1 MCLGDFPIELVA
13 TNFTDVNECADG
25 TSNCSADAMCINT
38 KGSYRCKC
46 KTGSTGDGRTCKGK
60 TEPIVSES
68 NVNQL
73 DTEKCKDMLFLIG
86 IIKISG
92 GQFCILKVMY
102 FIKIVNLKDGQLLL
116 LNNPYPNG
124 MMLLLHGQENCRKI
138 ARLLRHRIQLESP
151 VAVYTLFL
159 KLR

>member
-25 TSNCSADAMCINT
+25 TSNCSADAVCINT

-60 TEPIVSES
+60 TEPVVSES
-68 NVNQL
+68 NLNQL
-73 DTEKCKDMLFLIG
+73 DTEKCKYMLFLID
-86 IIKISG
+86 ITKQS
-92 GQFCILKVMY
+92 FVFLEVMY
-102 FIKIVNLKDGQLLL
+102 FIKIVNLKDGQFLL
-116 LNNPYPNG
+116 LNNPYQNG
-124 MMLLLHGQENCRKI
+124 MMLLLHDQENCRRI

-159 KLR
+159 KLHQF

>member
-1 MCLGDFPIELVA
+1 MKLVMCLGDFPIELVA

-73 DTEKCKDMLFLIG
+73 DTEKCKYILLLIG
-86 IIKISG
+86 IIKQSG
-92 GQFCILKVMY
+92 GKFHIFKSNVLSKNSE
-102 FIKIVNLKDGQLLL
+102 F
-116 LNNPYPNG
+116 
-124 MMLLLHGQENCRKI
+124 ER
-138 ARLLRHRIQLESP
+138 RINKGVS
-151 VAVYTLFL
+151 F
-159 KLR
+159 

>member
-1 MCLGDFPIELVA
+1 MIKLVMCLGDFPIELVA
-13 TNFTDVNECADG
+13 TNFADVNECADG

-73 DTEKCKDMLFLIG
+73 DTEKCKYMLFLIG
-86 IIKISG
+86 IIKQSG
-92 GQFCILKVMY
+92 GQFCIFKSNVLYKNSE
-102 FIKIVNLKDGQLLL
+102 F
-116 LNNPYPNG
+116 
-124 MMLLLHGQENCRKI
+124 ER
-138 ARLLRHRIQLESP
+138 RTTS
-151 VAVYTLFL
+151 VAQ
-159 KLR
+159 

>member
-1 MCLGDFPIELVA
+1 MCSGDFPIELVA
-13 TNFTDVNECADG
+13 TNFADVNECADG

-73 DTEKCKDMLFLIG
+73 DTEKCNICCFLLVSSS
-86 IIKISG
+86 KVADN
-92 GQFCILKVMY
+92 FVFLKVMY
-102 FIKIVNLKDGQLLL
+102 FIKIVHLKDGQLLL
-116 LNNPYPNG
+116 LNYPYPNG
-124 MMLLLHGQENCRKI
+124 MSYSCTAKRTAEKLQE
-138 ARLLRHRIQLESP
+138 
-151 VAVYTLFL
+151 F
-159 KLR
+159 

>member
-25 TSNCSADAMCINT
+25 TSNCSADAMCNNT

-46 KTGSTGDGRTCKGK
+46 KPGFTGDGRTCKGK

-73 DTEKCKDMLFLIG
+73 DTEKCKYMLFLIG
-86 IIKISG
+86 IIKQNSWQFRIFKSNILYKNSEIEKRTTSG
-92 GQFCILKVMY
+92 AQ
-102 FIKIVNLKDGQLLL
+102 
-116 LNNPYPNG
+116 
-124 MMLLLHGQENCRKI
+124 
-138 ARLLRHRIQLESP
+138 
-151 VAVYTLFL
+151 
-159 KLR
+159 